1 MAVLMTRPVSCSH
14 MNLARRVLIV
24 LLVVIAALVVV
35 IAYRTA
41 TYTPPTG
48 EPATAVDLAPVVRI
62 DGTLAARHLAEAVR
76 FRTVSHQDARD
87 NDWAEWD
94 RLHAWLAAAYP
105 AAHAAM
111 TREAVAGHTLVYT
124 WRGVDPSLPPIVL
137 LAHHDVVPVTP
148 GTEQDWTHPP
158 FDGVIADGAV
168 WGRGSVDDKGS
179 LIGLFEGIESL
190 VSTGFVPRRTVYV
203 VSGHDEEAG
212 GKGAHEAARLLNS
225 RGVRAEFVLDEGLAV
240 ISDFPLLGRPVALI
254 GVAEKGYATLRVTAP
269 AKGGHS
275 SAPPPETGVEV
286 LAKAVL
292 AITGKAF
299 PLEFKGPAA
308 DMVRALAPDAS
319 LLVRV
324 AVANEWLFG
333 KLLVRQIASTAV
345 GAATLHTTI
354 APTML
359 RGSPKEN
366 VLPQDATAWINY
378 RIAPGTTADDVMR
391 RAADATQGLGVQLA
405 WEGPA
410 YDPSPVSS
418 STSQAYRVMA
428 ALAAGEDRTPVAP
441 GLVTATTDS
450 RHLAGMAED
459 IYRFQP
465 IVASIGELQMI
476 HGTNEHMTTD
486 NLRRTAEF
494 YARLVATVTR

>member
-1 MAVLMTRPVSCSH
+1 MSV
-14 MNLARRVLIV
+14 ARRVFLI
-24 LLVVIAALVVV
+24 LLVVITALVAVV
-35 IAYRTA
+35 AYRTA
-41 TYTPPTG
+41 TYTSLPG
-48 EPATAVDLAPVVRI
+48 DLASPVELAPAVPI
-62 DGTLAARHLAEAVR
+62 DGALAAKHLAEAVR
-76 FRTVSHQDARD
+76 FRTVSHQDAEA

-94 RLHAWLAAAYP
+94 RMHAWLAATYP

-111 TREAVAGHTLVYT
+111 TRELVAGHTLVYT
-124 WRGVDPSLPPIVL
+124 WRGSDPSLEPIIL
-137 LAHHDVVPVTP
+137 MAHHDVVPVTP
-148 GTEQDWTHPP
+148 GTEQDWSHPP

-168 WGRGSVDDKGS
+168 WGRGAVDDKGS
-179 LIGLFEGIESL
+179 LTGLFEGIESL
-190 VSTGFVPRRTVYV
+190 VANGFVPRRTVYV

-212 GKGAHEAARLLNS
+212 GTGAHAAAQLLQA
-225 RGVRAEFVLDEGLAV
+225 RGVHAEFVLDEGLAV
-240 ISDFPLLGRPVALI
+240 IADFPLLGRPVALLGI
-254 GVAEKGYATLRVTAP
+254 AEKGYATLQVTAP
-269 AKGGHS
+269 AAGGHS

-286 LAKAVL
+286 LARAVL
-292 AITGKAF
+292 AITGDPF

-308 DMVRALAPDAS
+308 DMVRALAPDAP

-324 AVANEWLFG
+324 AVANEWLFRP
-333 KLLVRQIASTAV
+333 LLVRQIAATAA

-378 RIAPGTTADDVMR
+378 RIAPGMTADEVMQ
-391 RAADATQGLGVQLA
+391 RALAATSGLGVKLA

-418 STSQAYRVMA
+418 STSTAYRVMA
-428 ALAAGEDRTPVAP
+428 EIAAGDERTPVAP

-450 RHLAGMAED
+450 RHMTGLATD

-465 IVASIGELQMI
+465 IVASIGDLQMI

-486 NLRRTAEF
+486 NMRRTAEF
-494 YARLVATVTR
+494 YARLVATVAR

>member
-1 MAVLMTRPVSCSH
+1 
-14 MNLARRVLIV
+14 MNPARRVLV
-24 LLVVIAALVVV
+24 ALLVVIAALVAVV
-35 IAYRTA
+35 AYRTA

-48 EPATAVDLAPVVRI
+48 ELTTPVDLAAVERI
-62 DGTLAARHLAEAVR
+62 DGTLAAKHLAEAVR
-76 FRTVSHQDARD
+76 FRTISHQDPRD
-87 NDWAEWD
+87 NDWAEWE
-94 RLHAWLAAAYP
+94 RLREWLATTYP

-111 TREAVAGHTLVYT
+111 TREVVAEHTLVYT
-124 WRGVDPSLPPIVL
+124 WQGSDPALPPIVL

-158 FDGVIADGAV
+158 FDGVIADNAV

-179 LIGLFEGIESL
+179 LVGLFEGIESL
-190 VSTGFVPRRTVYV
+190 AAAGFVPRRTVYV

-212 GKGAHEAARLLNS
+212 GQGAHAAAQLLQS
-225 RGVRAEFVLDEGLAV
+225 HGVHAEFVLDEGLAV

-254 GVAEKGYATLRVTAP
+254 GVAEKGYATLKVTAP
-269 AKGGHS
+269 TKGGHS

-292 AITGKAF
+292 AITDKPF

-308 DMVRALAPDAS
+308 DMVRALAPDAP

-324 AVANEWLFG
+324 AVANEWLFRR
-333 KLLVRQIASTAV
+333 LLVREISSTAA

-378 RIAPGTTADDVMR
+378 RIAPGITAGEVMQ
-391 RAADATQGLGVQLA
+391 RATDATAGLDVKLA

-418 STSQAYRVMA
+418 STSNAYRVMA
-428 ALAAGEDRTPVAP
+428 ELAAGEERTPVAP

-450 RHLAGMAED
+450 RHFAGLAAD
-459 IYRFQP
+459 TYRFQP

-476 HGTNEHMTTD
+476 HGTNEHMTSD

-494 YARLVATVTR
+494 YARLVATVAR

>member
-1 MAVLMTRPVSCSH
+1 MSLSSGH
-14 MNLARRVLIV
+14 MNLIRRVSVI
-24 LLVVIAALVVV
+24 LLVTIAALVAVV
-35 IAYRTA
+35 AYRTA
-41 TYTPPTG
+41 TYTPRAG
-48 EPATAVDLAPVVRI
+48 EATTPVELAPAVHI
-62 DGTLAARHLAEAVR
+62 DSELAAQHLAQAVR

-94 RLHAWLAAAYP
+94 RLHAWLAATYP
-105 AAHAAM
+105 AVHAAM
-111 TREAVAGHTLVYT
+111 TREIVAGHTLVYT

-179 LIGLFEGIESL
+179 LVGLFEGIESL
-190 VSTGFVPRRTVYV
+190 VATGFVPRRTVYI

-212 GKGAHEAARLLNS
+212 GQGALAAAQLLNS
-225 RGVRAEFVLDEGLAV
+225 RGVHAEFVLDEGLAV

-254 GVAEKGYATLRVTAP
+254 GVAEKGYATLKVIAP

-299 PLEFKGPAA
+299 PLEFNGPAA
-308 DMVRALAPDAS
+308 DMVRALAPDTP

-324 AVANEWLFG
+324 AVANEWLFRP
-333 KLLVRQIASTAV
+333 LLVRQIAATAA

-378 RIAPGTTADDVMR
+378 RIAPGTTADAVMR
-391 RAADATQGLGVQLA
+391 RAADATRGLDVKLA

-428 ALAAGEDRTPVAP
+428 ELAAGDDRTPVAP

-450 RHLAGMAED
+450 RHFAGLAED

-494 YARLVATVTR
+494 YARLVATVAR

>member
-1 MAVLMTRPVSCSH
+1 M
-14 MNLARRVLIV
+14 I
-24 LLVVIAALVVV
+24 
-35 IAYRTA
+35 
-41 TYTPPTG
+41 
-48 EPATAVDLAPVVRI
+48 
-62 DGTLAARHLAEAVR
+62 
-76 FRTVSHQDARD
+76 
-87 NDWAEWD
+87 
-94 RLHAWLAAAYP
+94 
-105 AAHAAM
+105 
-111 TREAVAGHTLVYT
+111 
-124 WRGVDPSLPPIVL
+124 GV
-137 LAHHDVVPVTP
+137 
-148 GTEQDWTHPP
+148 
-158 FDGVIADGAV
+158 
-168 WGRGSVDDKGS
+168 
-179 LIGLFEGIESL
+179 FEGIESL
-190 VSTGFVPRRTVYV
+190 VTSGFVPRRTVHV

-212 GKGAHEAARLLNS
+212 GTGANAAAQLLQA

-254 GVAEKGYATLRVTAP
+254 GIAEKGYATLKVTAP
-269 AKGGHS
+269 ATGGHS

-286 LAKAVL
+286 LARAVL
-292 AITGKAF
+292 AITGDPF

-308 DMVRALAPDAS
+308 DMVRALAPDAP

-333 KLLVRQIASTAV
+333 RLLVRQIAATAA

-378 RIAPGTTADDVMR
+378 RIAPGLTADDVMQ
-391 RAADATQGLGVQLA
+391 RASAATSGLDVTLA

-418 STSQAYRVMA
+418 STSKAYRVMA
-428 ALAAGEDRTPVAP
+428 ELAAGDERTPVAP

-450 RHLAGMAED
+450 RHMAGLATD

-476 HGTNEHMTTD
+476 HGTNEHMTLD
-486 NLRRTAEF
+486 NMRRTAEF
-494 YARLVATVTR
+494 YARLIATVAR

>member
-1 MAVLMTRPVSCSH
+1 MSLTR
-14 MNLARRVLIV
+14 RIV
-24 LLVVIAALVVV
+24 LAVPAAIVALIAV

-41 TYTPPTG
+41 TYTPP
-48 EPATAVDLAPVVRI
+48 AQIVSASVDLAPEVRI
-62 DGTLAARHLAEAVR
+62 DVAPAAQHLAEAVR
-76 FRTVSHQDARD
+76 FRTVSHQDATD

-94 RLHAWLAAAYP
+94 RLHEWLAATYP
-105 AAHAAM
+105 AAHSAM
-111 TREAVAGHTLVYT
+111 TREVVAGHTLIYT
-124 WRGVDPSLPPIVL
+124 WRGADPSLPPIVL

-148 GTEQDWTHPP
+148 GTEQDWSQPP

-190 VSTGFVPRRTVYV
+190 VTTGFVPRRTVYV

-212 GKGAHEAARLLNS
+212 GKGAHEAAQLLDS
-225 RGVRAEFVLDEGLAV
+225 RGVHAEFALDEGLAV

-254 GVAEKGYATLRVTAP
+254 GIAEKGYATLKVTAP

-275 SAPPPETGVEV
+275 SAPPPQTGVEV
-286 LAKAVL
+286 LARAVL
-292 AITGKAF
+292 AITGAAF

-308 DMVRALAPDAS
+308 DMVRALAPDAP

-324 AVANEWLFG
+324 AVANEWLFRP
-333 KLLVRQIASTAV
+333 LLVRQIAATDA

-378 RIAPGTTADDVMR
+378 RIAPGVTADDVMR
-391 RAADATQGLGVQLA
+391 RARDATDGLGVKLA

-418 STSQAYRVMA
+418 STSRAYRVMA
-428 ALAAGEDRTPVAP
+428 ELAAGAERTPVAP

-450 RHLAGMAED
+450 RNMTGLADD

-476 HGTNEHMTTD
+476 HGTNEHMTLD
-486 NLRRTAEF
+486 NLRRTAGF
-494 YARLVATVTR
+494 YARLIATVAR

>member
-1 MAVLMTRPVSCSH
+1 MAVLMTRPVSSGH

-24 LLVVIAALVVV
+24 LLVVIAALVAVV
-35 IAYRTA
+35 AYRTA

-48 EPATAVDLAPVVRI
+48 ELATAVDLAPVVRI

-76 FRTVSHQDARD
+76 FRTVSHQDAQD

-94 RLHAWLAAAYP
+94 RLHAWLAATYP

-111 TREAVAGHTLVYT
+111 TREVVAGHTLVYT
-124 WRGVDPSLPPIVL
+124 WRGMDPSLPPIVL
-137 LAHHDVVPVTP
+137 MAHHDVVPVTP

-179 LIGLFEGIESL
+179 LVGLFEGIESL
-190 VSTGFVPRRTVYV
+190 VGTGFVPRRTVYV

-212 GKGAHEAARLLNS
+212 GEGRPRSGATAEFPWRARRVRARRRPGRHFRLPAARPA
-225 RGVRAEFVLDEGLAV
+225 RGTDRRRRERLRHVAGHRAGQGRTFVGAATGDRCRSARQGRAGDHRQA
-240 ISDFPLLGRPVALI
+240 ISARIQGARRRHGARTRTGRI
-254 GVAEKGYATLRVTAP
+254 RC
-269 AKGGHS
+269 S
-275 SAPPPETGVEV
+275 SGSPWRTSGCS
-286 LAKAVL
+286 
-292 AITGKAF
+292 
-299 PLEFKGPAA
+299 
-308 DMVRALAPDAS
+308 AS
-319 LLVRV
+319 CWSDRSHRRRL
-324 AVANEWLFG
+324 
-333 KLLVRQIASTAV
+333 

-391 RAADATQGLGVQLA
+391 RATDATQGLGVQLA

-428 ALAAGEDRTPVAP
+428 ELAAGEERTPGRARPRHGHDGQSPP
-441 GLVTATTDS
+441 GWTGR
-450 RHLAGMAED
+450 RHLPLPADRGVD
-459 IYRFQP
+459 
-465 IVASIGELQMI
+465 
-476 HGTNEHMTTD
+476 
-486 NLRRTAEF
+486 RRTADDPRHQR
-494 YARLVATVTR
+494 AHDDRQPAPDG

>member
-1 MAVLMTRPVSCSH
+1 MPLSLGDMRLTRRILV
-14 MNLARRVLIV
+14 A
-24 LLVVIAALVVV
+24 LLVVITALVAV

-41 TYTPPTG
+41 TYSPLAGDSTSPV
-48 EPATAVDLAPVVRI
+48 ELAPAVRI
-62 DGTLAARHLAEAVR
+62 DRARAAQHLAEAVR
-76 FRTVSHQDARD
+76 FRTVSHQDATD
-87 NDWAEWD
+87 NDWVEWD
-94 RLHAWLAAAYP
+94 RLHAWLAATYP

-124 WRGVDPSLPPIVL
+124 WRGTDPSLPPIVL
-137 LAHHDVVPVTP
+137 MAHHDVVPVTP
-148 GTEQDWTHPP
+148 GTEQDWSHAP

-190 VSTGFVPRRTVYV
+190 VTGGFVPRRTVYV

-212 GKGAHEAARLLNS
+212 GTGANAAAQLLQA

-254 GVAEKGYATLRVTAP
+254 GIAEKGYATLKVTAP
-269 AKGGHS
+269 ATGGHS

-286 LAKAVL
+286 LARAVL
-292 AITGKAF
+292 AITGEPF

-308 DMVRALAPDAS
+308 DMVRALAPDAP

-324 AVANEWLFG
+324 AVANEWLFRP
-333 KLLVRQIASTAV
+333 LLVRQIAATPA

-366 VLPQDATAWINY
+366 VLPQDAAAWINY
-378 RIAPGTTADDVMR
+378 RIAPGLTADAVMQ
-391 RAADATQGLGVQLA
+391 RASAATSGLGVKLA

-428 ALAAGEDRTPVAP
+428 ELAAGDERTPVAP

-450 RHLAGMAED
+450 RHMAGLATD

-476 HGTNEHMTTD
+476 HGTNEHMTLD
-486 NLRRTAEF
+486 NLHRTAEF
-494 YARLVATVTR
+494 YARLIATVAR

>member
-1 MAVLMTRPVSCSH
+1 MIPTRRI
-14 MNLARRVLIV
+14 LLV
-24 LLVVIAALVVV
+24 LLVAITALVAVV
-35 IAYRTA
+35 AYRTA
-41 TYTPPTG
+41 TYSPLAG
-48 EPATAVDLAPVVRI
+48 ELQSPVELAPATPI
-62 DGTLAARHLAEAVR
+62 DDALAARHLAEAVR
-76 FRTVSHQDARD
+76 FRTVSHQDAKH

-94 RLHAWLAAAYP
+94 RLHAWLAATYP
-105 AAHAAM
+105 AAHTAL
-111 TREAVAGHTLVYT
+111 TRDAVAGHTLVYT
-124 WRGVDPSLPPIVL
+124 WRGTDPSLPPIVL
-137 LAHHDVVPVTP
+137 MAHHDVVPVTP
-148 GTEQDWTHPP
+148 GTEQDWSHPP

-190 VSTGFVPRRTVYV
+190 VTRGFAPRRTVHV

-212 GKGAHEAARLLNS
+212 GTGAHAAAQLLQA

-254 GVAEKGYATLRVTAP
+254 GIAEKGYATLRVTAP
-269 AKGGHS
+269 AAGGHS

-286 LAKAVL
+286 LARAVL
-292 AITGKAF
+292 AITGEPF

-308 DMVRALAPDAS
+308 DMVRALAPDAP

-333 KLLVRQIASTAV
+333 PLLVRQIAATAA

-378 RIAPGTTADDVMR
+378 RIAPGLTADDVMQ
-391 RAADATQGLGVQLA
+391 RASAATRGLGVKLA

-418 STSQAYRVMA
+418 STSTAYRVMA
-428 ALAAGEDRTPVAP
+428 ELAAGDERTAMAP

-450 RHLAGMAED
+450 RHMAGLSQD

-476 HGTNEHMTTD
+476 HGTDEHMTLD

-494 YARLVATVTR
+494 YARLIATVAR